1 MKTSILS
8 IIATF
13 IYSQCLTA
21 DEVKISLS
29 KPPAIE
35 LQFGLQLEYPSLRI
49 IGRMQNNKLPIFR
62 TCFLGENDN
71 PLVFRNLD
79 GRSMKTSDGRNMIM
93 LTFEEYEEPCVK
105 PIQFRV
111 GEAAWLDEKIR
122 SISRCLTIDKSQDGF
137 LEIVWQNW
145 GIRVQKEINNG
156 KHFESNGITFYFDGG
171 FKKFDPATIPIRQDL
186 DLVFAPKIILYD
198 YVKFTKDCYESR
210 DLVFF
215 MRNNAKKKILEVQNE
230 SIVVLT
236 ADGKPAMVDGVP
248 FSIAVTKG
256 TALEPGKSLKESQ
269 SLLAVCS
276 AFAKTRLPAGFYRLR
291 WQVEVS
297 YEDNEKKSFSSNEL
311 WVYHGKYEA
320 TKGAEK
326 DLE

>member
-1 MKTSILS
+1 MKTAILS
-8 IIATF
+8 IITAL
-13 IYSQCLTA
+13 ILSQCLA
-21 DEVKISLS
+21 DEAKDT
-29 KPPAIE
+29 PPMPLALE
-35 LQFGLQLEYPSLRI
+35 LKWGLQLEYPFMRI
-49 IGRMQNNKLPIFR
+49 VGELQNNKFPILR

-71 PLVFRNLD
+71 PFVFHNLD
-79 GRSMKTSDGRNMIM
+79 GKQMKTEGGRKMGICDI
-93 LTFEEYEEPCVK
+93 EEYDEPLVR
-105 PIQFRV
+105 PIQLRV
-111 GEAAWLDEKIR
+111 GEVAWLNEKI
-122 SISRCLTIDKSQDGF
+122 SRVSRGFTDGNLQDGF
-137 LEIVWQNW
+137 LEIVWHNC
-145 GIRVQKEINNG
+145 GIQVRKELKG
-156 KHFESNGITFYFDGG
+156 SKSFKSNGITFYFDGG

-186 DLVFAPKIILYD
+186 DLVFAPKIIVYD
-198 YVKFTKDCYESR
+198 YIKFTKDCYESR

-215 MRNNAKKKILEVQNE
+215 MRNNAKKKILEVKNE
-230 SIVVLT
+230 TIVVLA

-269 SLLAVCS
+269 SLLDVCS